1 MLPENCVVA
10 LRARSRPPGS
20 LASPVVTEPMST
32 SVQAPDVGL
41 TAAEVA
47 TRVASGEVNVADD
60 ATSRPLR
67 AIIRSNVVTPFNALL
82 GALLVAVLV
91 FASPRDGLFGFVL
104 VINSLVGIVQEVR
117 AKRTLD
123 RLAVLNAPTVT
134 VVRDGVA
141 GEVPVGQLVLDDLVE
156 LSTGD
161 QVPAD
166 GLVITSDALEIDE
179 SLLTGESDPIAKEPG
194 VEVLSGSIVV
204 AGSGRFRTTRVGAD
218 SYARKLVAEA
228 KVYTRTKSELTASI
242 GRLLKYI
249 SWALV
254 VIGPILLVSQLRSST
269 DGVRNSTREAVT
281 GTVAGLIGMVPEGLV
296 LLTSA
301 AFLLAA
307 LTLAR
312 HQVLV
317 QELPAVEGLARVDVV
332 CVDKTGTLTEGS
344 IDFSRYELVRATVTV
359 AVEVDGSA
367 DGAGA
372 DGGSDG
378 AAGAAEGVGAA
389 VVESTAG
396 TLDELVCAAFGAL
409 ASDPRPNATAH
420 ALAEQFAA
428 PQGWTST
435 ARVAFSSAR
444 KWSGMSFEE
453 HGSFVLGAPEIVL
466 DGLAD
471 ESVVASVRAT
481 VEAWAGAGQRVLVL
495 AHVDVVLEAELPDGL
510 HPLALVAFDERVRP
524 DAAETLAYFASQGV
538 TVKVISGDNPRTV
551 AAVARRVGLEQSG
564 DGVDARTLPD
574 GGEALADAVEANAVF
589 GRVTPQQKRA
599 MVRALQSRGHVVAMT
614 GDGVNDALA
623 LKDADIGVAMGSG
636 APATRAVAQI
646 VLMDGCFA
654 HLPDVVAEGRR
665 VMANVERVANL
676 FVVKNV
682 YAMFLALAVAVA
694 RWPYPFLPRH
704 LTLISS
710 LTIGIP
716 GFFLALAPNL
726 RRYEPGFLR
735 RVLSFTIPTGLLSA
749 IAVFVTYAVARA
761 QKVQP
766 DQARTAAFVAIMVI
780 GLWVL
785 VMLATPLKGWKMA
798 LIATMAGLF
807 ALAMVV
813 PWSHDFFKLDI
824 PTTTLGIALA
834 IGTGGAFVVG
844 FVARRAFRTTVRT
857 EAATPDAPPA

>member
-1 MLPENCVVA
+1 MLPDADRECHDGA
-10 LRARSRPPGS
+10 HRDGARLGRSGRGGQGS
-20 LASPVVTEPMST
+20 LASPVVTEPTAT
-32 SVQAPDVGL
+32 SVAAPEVGL

-47 TRVASGEVNVADD
+47 KRVASGQVNVADD

-67 AIIRSNVVTPFNALL
+67 AIIRSNVLTPFNALL
-82 GALLVAVLV
+82 GALFVAVIV
-91 FASPRDGLFGFVL
+91 FASPRDGLFGFVV
-104 VINSLVGIVQEVR
+104 VINSLVGIVQEIR

-141 GEVPVGQLVLDDLVE
+141 GEVPVGELVLDDLVE
-156 LSTGD
+156 LSAGD

-166 GLVITSDALEIDE
+166 GQVVSSDALEVDE

-194 VEVLSGSIVV
+194 DEVLSGSIVV
-204 AGSGRFRTTRVGAD
+204 AGNGRFHATRVGAD
-218 SYARKLVAEA
+218 AYARKLVAEA
-228 KVYTRTKSELTASI
+228 KIYTRTKSELTASI
-242 GRLLKYI
+242 GQLLKYI

-254 VIGPILLVSQLRSST
+254 VIGPILLVSQLRSTT

-312 HQVLV
+312 RQVLV

-332 CVDKTGTLTEGS
+332 CVDKTGTLTEGA
-344 IDFSRYELVRATVTV
+344 IDFARFELV
-359 AVEVDGSA
+359 
-367 DGAGA
+367 DGAQGA
-372 DGGSDG
+372 PDQ
-378 AAGAAEGVGAA
+378 AA
-389 VVESTAG
+389 
-396 TLDELVCAAFGAL
+396 DETVRAAFGAL
-409 ASDPRPNATAH
+409 AADPHPNATAR
-420 ALAEQFAA
+420 ALAEEFPP

-444 KWSGMSFEE
+444 KWSGMTFDDR
-453 HGSFVLGAPEIVL
+453 GSYVLGAPEIVL
-466 DGLAD
+466 HGQDEGDETTSLRTMVETWAD
-471 ESVVASVRAT
+471 
-481 VEAWAGAGQRVLVL
+481 AGQRVLVL
-495 AHVDVVLEAELPDGL
+495 ARADGDLGGEQLPDAL

-524 DAAETLAYFASQGV
+524 DAAETLAYFAAQGV

-551 AAVARRVGLEQSG
+551 AAVARRVGLELSG
-564 DGVDARTLPD
+564 DGVDARTLSD
-574 GGEALADAVEANAVF
+574 DAEALADVVEANGVF

-646 VLMDGCFA
+646 VLMDGRFA

-676 FVVKNV
+676 FIIKNV

-716 GFFLALAPNL
+716 GFFLALAPNT

-749 IAVFVTYAVARA
+749 IAVFVTYAIARA

-785 VMLATPLKGWKMA
+785 VMLARPLKGWKLA

-834 IGTGGAFVVG
+834 LGTGGAMVVG
-844 FVARRAFRTTVRT
+844 LVARRAFGP
-857 EAATPDAPPA
+857 AARA